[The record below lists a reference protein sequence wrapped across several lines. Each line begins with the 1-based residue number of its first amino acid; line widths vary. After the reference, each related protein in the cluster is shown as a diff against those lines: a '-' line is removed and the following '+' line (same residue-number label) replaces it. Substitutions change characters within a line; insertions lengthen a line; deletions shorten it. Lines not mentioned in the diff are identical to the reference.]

1 MSFGSQT
8 FESVIS
14 KKIEENT
21 SMDFEA
27 FKRTIVD
34 TLDKY
39 SPLKKKYLR
48 VIDSNFVAKEISL
61 AIRNR

>member
-1 MSFGSQT
+1 MD
-8 FESVIS
+8 FEAFKRTIVDT
-14 KKIEENT
+14 EENT

-39 SPLKKKYLR
+39 APLKKS
-48 VIDSNFVAKEISL
+48 I
-61 AIRNR
+61 